1 MSQCLTYC
9 MCLLYLVLITL
20 YAGYLQHNLVCN
32 KNLLLTLLIVKMHN
46 KINLKIVTKM
56 WFRSNEFI

>member
-1 MSQCLTYC
+1 